1 MVPSCYTYTFWH
13 GPKHIGHPPWN
24 LGLKAMCGRKL
35 KGGRN
40 LGRLYCWRV
49 VNAFNFS
56 CPAVPYLCWQQYRVI
71 IYWPEVLCRGQNS
84 HTIVE
89 SRFER

>member
-1 MVPSCYTYTFWH
+1 MMVPSCNTCTFWH

-40 LGRLYCWRV
+40 IGPSILLESGKCLQ
-49 VNAFNFS
+49 FFLS
-56 CPAVPYLCWQQYRVI
+56 CGSISLLAQYRVI
-71 IYWPEVLCRGQNS
+71 IYWPEVLYRGQNS
-84 HTIVE
+84 HTIE
-89 SRFER
+89 LLFS